1 MQGPD
6 TADGLPEHREHS
18 DSGLRLD
25 TTSVTRS
32 GENLVT
38 EHGPRTDTALDTIA
52 ALGPNDRPAVNPG
65 DQLGEFR
72 VEHELGAGG
81 MGQVFAARRV
91 GGAGSGELVAL
102 KYLERTSASLLYRF
116 KQEFRAL
123 AGVAHEN
130 LVALGELV
138 VLPDSVSFFTMELID
153 GVSFDD
159 YVRGRTPEGQLPNLA
174 RLRRAVRQ
182 LVAGVR
188 HLHQHGCIHRDLK
201 PSNVLVT
208 TEGRVVVL
216 DFGLI
221 QDHSEAQPDTPD
233 DQIMGTPAYMSPEQA
248 GLERAGPAAD
258 WYAVGVML
266 YECLSGRRPFQGNL
280 THLLFAKREYEAPE
294 IDEFVAEIP
303 PDLAALCRRMLARK
317 PEDRP
322 SAREILAIL
331 DGRTDTGSGLGW
343 GSLESDDDSM
353 VRGRAPF
360 IGRARE
366 LATLEAAF
374 ERVRVR
380 DQPESASSPGQ
391 ATVLLR
397 GPSGYGKSA
406 LVREFLARVQ
416 DREQA
421 VVLKGRCL
429 ERESVPYKGLDPVI
443 DALSVHLRQIPR
455 ESLIAL
461 EPGHPVAL
469 ARLFPVLDDLWR
481 VDRTRISGLDAH
493 ELRQRAFESLRQLFT
508 GVAKRR
514 PLIVFIDD
522 FHWANVDSAQL
533 LNSLLAPPDA
543 PPMLLVVTYRDEL
556 DSNEALQVLTG
567 AASIAA
573 RDTHELFI
581 GPLAPGETQDLARA
595 LMGDDYDPVTAE
607 FVASRAQGNPF
618 FVGQLIQLSHGGSSD
633 FATEELDQIVV
644 RRILK
649 LDPDSRRLL
658 EVVAVAGGP
667 VDRRVAFRASE
678 LEDPMALLPGL
689 REAELLIARSGEGG
703 APGTLETAH
712 ARIREVAVGELELDA
727 LRGVHQR
734 LAASL
739 EHFACDPEA
748 LAEHFDRG
756 GDRARAADYY
766 ERAAELAANSLAF
779 QRAVALF
786 RTTLEL
792 LADDADPR
800 RVADLRMGLAE
811 QLINVGRGYEA
822 AQLLLSLANDAE
834 HPRDAVHAD
843 PARARECR
851 RLAADQLIKTGHVD
865 EGLAQ
870 LDVLLRSVALQ
881 LPSGPLASVS
891 ALLWEQAR
899 MRMRGFAF
907 VQRDASE
914 VEPGLLDQID
924 TCFAVVNGLST
935 QETLLSALF
944 HFRNLRL
951 ALRAGEPY
959 RVARALAYQCV
970 IDVAGADWRRVEQH
984 MGVARELAAEIGD
997 PQLEGFIDLC
1007 EASVHWFERRY
1018 PISGELHTNV
1028 IERLEG
1034 VPGAAWDRRTAQIHH
1049 MWTLICQG
1057 RLREFWTRAKGT
1069 TERARERGDMQEL
1082 VEVSSF
1088 MAVALV
1094 LAGKPA
1100 QARSVLTAAL
1110 DLWKPGRYLFGDVWA
1125 FYAQVRI
1132 LLHEGQHAQAIEL
1145 ANQTLAQM
1153 KRTFLSE
1160 HLLARYNVI
1169 ELLCRCHL
1177 IAAIHTDDR
1186 GHVRRARR
1194 WAAKL
1199 RAANNPTLMGHVDV
1213 IEAGLASLEGDA
1225 AGALAAWASAA
1236 EQFQTQ
1242 GMRGQLAAVRARQAQ
1257 LLGDQAEGP
1266 AHAAHAAGYFELEDI
1281 EDPDGFIALVAPAR
1295 PLARE

>member
-6 TADGLPEHREHS
+6 TADGLPELT

-25 TTSVTRS
+25 TSSITRT
-32 GENLVT
+32 GDNLAT
-38 EHGPRTDTALDTIA
+38 EHGQPKTDTSMDTIVA
-52 ALGPNDRPAVNPG
+52 RGLADRPAVHPG
-65 DQLGEFR
+65 DRLGEFR

-81 MGQVFAARRV
+81 MGQVFAARRIS
-91 GGAGSGELVAL
+91 GANAGELVAL

-216 DFGLI
+216 DFGLV
-221 QDHSEAQPDTPD
+221 QDHSEAQPDSPD

-280 THLLFAKREYEAPE
+280 THLLFAKREYEPPE
-294 IDEFVAEIP
+294 IDEFVADIP
-303 PDLAALCRRMLARK
+303 PDLAALCRRMLARM

-331 DGRTDTGSGLGW
+331 DGRTDTGSGVGW
-343 GSLESDDDSM
+343 GSLETDDDSM
-353 VRGRAPF
+353 VRARAPF
-360 IGRARE
+360 VGRTRE
-366 LATLEAAF
+366 LALLDSAF
-374 ERVRVR
+374 DRVKVGAGAG
-380 DQPESASSPGQ
+380 PAM
-391 ATVLLR
+391 VHLR

-455 ESLIAL
+455 ESLLAL
-461 EPGHPVAL
+461 EPAHPVAL

-481 VDRTRISGLDAH
+481 ADRTRTSGLDAH
-493 ELRQRAFESLRQLFT
+493 ELRERAFESLRELFT

-522 FHWANVDSAQL
+522 FHWANVDSARL
-533 LNSLLAPPDA
+533 LSSLLAPPDA
-543 PPMLLVVTYRDEL
+543 PPMLVAVTYRDEI
-556 DSNEALQVLTG
+556 DSNEALQELTS
-567 AASIAA
+567 ATAVDD
-573 RDTHELFI
+573 RDTQELFI
-581 GPLAPGETQDLARA
+581 GPLDPEETQELARA
-595 LMGDDYDPVTAE
+595 LMGDDFDPVTAE

-618 FVGQLIQLSHGGSSD
+618 FVGQLVQLTHGGSSD

-644 RRILK
+644 RRILE
-649 LDPDSRRLL
+649 LDADSRRLL

-678 LEDPMALLPGL
+678 IEDPMALLPRL
-689 REAELLIARSGEGG
+689 REAELLLARSGEGG

-712 ARIREVAVGELELDA
+712 ARIREVAVGELEPDA
-727 LRGVHQR
+727 LRSVHRR
-734 LAASL
+734 LADAL

-748 LAEHFDRG
+748 LAEHFERG
-756 GDRARAADYY
+756 GDRARAANYY

-779 QRAVALF
+779 LRAVALF

-792 LADDADPR
+792 LPEDADPN

-822 AQLLLSLANDAE
+822 AQLLLALADEAD
-834 HPRDAVHAD
+834 HPHNPVQVD

-851 RLAADQLIKTGHVD
+851 RLAADQLVKTGHVD

-870 LDVLLRSVALQ
+870 LDTLLRSVALQ
-881 LPSGPLASVS
+881 LPSGTVASVS
-891 ALLWEQAR
+891 ALVWEQAR
-899 MRMRGFAF
+899 ARVRGFAF
-907 VQRDASE
+907 VRREASE

-944 HFRNLRL
+944 NFRNLRL
-951 ALRAGEPY
+951 SLRAGEPY

-984 MGVARELAAEIGD
+984 MGVARELAAELGD

-1007 EASVHWFERRY
+1007 EASLHWFERRY
-1018 PISGELHTNV
+1018 PISGELHTKV

-1049 MWTLICQG
+1049 MWTLVCQG
-1057 RLREFWTRAKGT
+1057 RLREFWARAKGT
-1069 TERARERGDMQEL
+1069 TERARERGDMQEM

-1110 DLWKPGRYLFGDVWA
+1110 DHWKPGRYLFGDVWA
-1125 FYAQVRI
+1125 FYGQVRI
-1132 LLHEGQHAQAIEL
+1132 LLHEGEHEQAIEL
-1145 ANQTLAQM
+1145 ATQTLAQM

-1177 IAAIHTDDR
+1177 MAAVHE
-1186 GHVRRARR
+1186 GGGPHVRRARR

-1199 RAANNPTLMGHVDV
+1199 RAAGNPTLHGHVAV
-1213 IEAGLASLEGDA
+1213 IEAGLASLTGDA
-1225 AGALAAWASAA
+1225 AGAQTAWAEAA
-1236 EQFQTQ
+1236 DQFQAQ

-1257 LLGDQAEGP
+1257 LLGDTGEGP

-1281 EDPDGFIALVAPAR
+1281 EDPEGFIRLVAPAR
-1295 PLARE
+1295 TLARE